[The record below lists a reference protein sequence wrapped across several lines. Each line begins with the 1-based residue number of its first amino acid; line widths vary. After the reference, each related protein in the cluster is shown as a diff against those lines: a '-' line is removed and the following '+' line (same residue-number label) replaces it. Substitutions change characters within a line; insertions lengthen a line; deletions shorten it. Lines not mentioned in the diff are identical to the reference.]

1 MTYFTTVAQVVGAIV
16 GFILAFAGSIYVVR
30 KSQMQVRHKKLSEK
44 IDELSE
50 EIGELQQEF
59 INSSSFDDDFVTN
72 IVQNFSN
79 DDLWPEKPAKMTIL
93 QTETN
98 SENEYIFT
106 HICSIQAK
114 LNKAKNTSD
123 YALAHDLVQMASEE
137 AAQALH
143 MGTDGQSELNLPN
156 DISEDLFVDGF
167 MNVMAIDGTDILTQ
181 DMVNK
186 SPSKSVLYNSLFL
199 LTIGTIIPIFTTMS
213 VVNTILANTP
223 DGELFVLEIIHLCS
237 TLLIGKYTIE
247 SLIENLDDII

>member
-50 EIGELQQEF
+50 ELGELQQEF
-59 INSSSFDDDFVTN
+59 TNSSSFDDDFVIN

-79 DDLWPEKPAKMTIL
+79 DDRWPEQPAKLTVS
-93 QTETN
+93 QTEIN
-98 SENEYIFT
+98 SEYEHIFT
-106 HICSIQAK
+106 YICSIQAK
-114 LNKAKNTSD
+114 LNKAKDTSD
-123 YALAHDLVQMASEE
+123 YAFAHDMVQTASEE
-137 AAQALH
+137 AAQVLYL
-143 MGTDGQSELNLPN
+143 GTDKQNELNLPD
-156 DISEDLFVDGF
+156 DISEDLFIDGF
-167 MNVMAIDGTDILTQ
+167 MNVMAIDGSDILTP

-186 SPSKSVLYNSLFL
+186 NPSKSVLYNSLFL

-213 VVNTILANTP
+213 VINTVLANTP
-223 DGELFVLEIIHLCS
+223 DWELFVLETIHLCS
-237 TLLIGKYTIE
+237 TLVVGKYTVE